1 MGGGMGG
8 SAPSFGSDSG
18 LGMAQT
24 QSSYT
29 MKKSSGSGKGMKL
42 GKKKAS
48 LLDTFKEDTAMPELE
63 SPKAAAAVRV
73 PVDPVTIDI
82 EEKISCT
89 MQSDGTLEGMDIQG
103 NMTLEVHTEE
113 SSCIRVLTELG
124 DNQSQGIQF
133 KTHPNID
140 KALFNK
146 SSTLGLK
153 DPNRPFPTGSALG
166 VLKWR
171 LSPKDESM
179 MPLQISCWPSVS
191 GSDTY
196 VNIEYEASEAFD
208 LQNLTI
214 VIPIPGSSPPQVNSC
229 DGDYQLDSRN
239 QCLVWQNELVD
250 DSNRNGSMEFVL
262 QNVDPEGIYPIEVQF
277 ASTSLFCQ
285 IGVAGVVTCSGEEPV
300 RYAVKSMLNSD
311 TYEVVG

>member
-1 MGGGMGG
+1 M
-8 SAPSFGSDSG
+8 
-18 LGMAQT
+18 
-24 QSSYT
+24 
-29 MKKSSGSGKGMKL
+29 
-42 GKKKAS
+42 
-48 LLDTFKEDTAMPELE
+48 
-63 SPKAAAAVRV
+63 PKA
-73 PVDPVTIDI
+73 PVDPVSIDI

-89 MQSDGTLEGMDIQG
+89 MQSDGTLEGMDVQG
-103 NMTLEVHTEE
+103 NMTLEVHTDE
-113 SSCIRVLTELG
+113 SSCIRVFTELG

-140 KALFNK
+140 KALFNQ

-153 DPNRPFPTGSALG
+153 DPNRPFLTGSALG

-208 LQNLTI
+208 LQNLQI
-214 VIPIPGSSPPQVNSC
+214 VIPIPGSEPPQVNSC
-229 DGDYQLDSRN
+229 DGDYQLDHRN

-250 DSNRNGSMEFVL
+250 DTNRSGSMEFVL
-262 QNVDPEGIYPIEVQF
+262 SNVDPEGIYPIEVEF
-277 ASTSLFCQ
+277 ASQNLFCQ
-285 IGVAGVVTCSGEEPV
+285 IGVAGVVSCADNQPV
-300 RYAVKSMLNSD
+300 RYAARSFLQTEN
-311 TYEVVG
+311 YEVVA

>member
-1 MGGGMGG
+1 
-8 SAPSFGSDSG
+8 
-18 LGMAQT
+18 
-24 QSSYT
+24 
-29 MKKSSGSGKGMKL
+29 
-42 GKKKAS
+42 
-48 LLDTFKEDTAMPELE
+48 MPELE
-63 SPKAAAAVRV
+63 SPKASVAAARA

-103 NMTLEVHTEE
+103 NMSLEVHAEE
-113 SSCIRVLTELG
+113 SSCIRVLADLG
-124 DNQSQGIQF
+124 ENQGIQF

-208 LQNLTI
+208 LQNLQI
-214 VIPIPGSSPPQVNSC
+214 VVPIPGNAPPQVNSC
-229 DGDYQLDSRN
+229 DGDYQLNS
-239 QCLVWQNELVD
+239 QSACLIWQNELVD

-262 QNVDPEGIYPIEVQF
+262 SNVDPDGIYPIEVHFSSQK
-277 ASTSLFCQ
+277 LFCQ
-285 IGVAGVVTCSGEEPV
+285 IGVGGVVGCADNQPV
-300 RYAVKSMLNSD
+300 RYAARSMLQTD
-311 TYEVVG
+311 TYVVEG

>member
-1 MGGGMGG
+1 MPNFGSEMNLGMG
-8 SAPSFGSDSG
+8 APS
-18 LGMAQT
+18 

-29 MKKSSGSGKGMKL
+29 MKKSSGGGKGMKL
-42 GKKKAS
+42 GKKKTS
-48 LLDTFKEDTAMPELE
+48 LLETFKQDTVVPELE
-63 SPKAAAAVRV
+63 SPKAAPAPKV

-89 MQSDGTLEGMDIQG
+89 MQSDGTLEGLDIQG

-113 SSCIRVLTELG
+113 SSCIRVLAELG

-140 KALFNK
+140 KALFNS

-208 LQNLTI
+208 LQNLQI
-214 VIPIPGSSPPQVNSC
+214 VIPIPGNQPPQVNSC
-229 DGDYQLDSRN
+229 DGDYQLDPRN
-239 QCLVWQNELVD
+239 QCLIWQNELVD
-250 DSNRNGSMEFVL
+250 DSNRSGSMEFVL
-262 QNVDPEGIYPIEVQF
+262 SNVDPEGIYPIEVEF
-277 ASTSLFCQ
+277 GSSNLFCQ
-285 IGVAGVVTCSGEEPV
+285 IGVAGVVSCGDNQPV
-300 RYAVKSMLNSD
+300 RYAVRSMLQTDS
-311 TYEVVG
+311 YIVEA